1 MVAVS
6 FRGLMSLIDDP
17 GLQMEATVT
26 VGDRS
31 LAIAVDRKELGS
43 WKLGKCKVEGHGDAE
58 VVLTVGGDRII
69 FCPPSPEEFLEVVTE
84 AAQPARK
91 AESVAAAFPVTDGRH
106 RPHRGRHRRS
116 RFRTNA

>member
-1 MVAVS
+1 MVAVR
-6 FRGLMSLIDDP
+6 FRGLISLIDDP

-26 VGDRS
+26 VGERS
-31 LAIAVDRKELGS
+31 LAIAVDRQELGA

-58 VVLTVGGDRII
+58 VLLTVGGDRIT
-69 FCPPSPEEFLEVVTE
+69 FRPSSPEEFLEVVAE

-91 AESVAAAFPVTDGRH
+91 AEPVAAAFPVASGRH

-116 RFRTNA
+116 RFRTSA